1 MNILLTGA
9 EGNFGSE
16 FCRQTD
22 IKSDL
27 HVIPV
32 GRGDWTSIH
41 EKMALADVV
50 VHAASDLRTS
60 ASASPSRLLDSNVM
74 STDRKSVV

>member
-9 EGNFGSE
+9 EGNFGTE
-16 FCRQTD
+16 FRRQTD
-22 IKSDL
+22 AKKDA

-32 GRGDWTSIH
+32 GRGDWTAIH

-60 ASASPSRLLDSNVM
+60 ASLAPTRFCMAGNW
-74 STDRKSVV
+74 

>member
-9 EGNFGSE
+9 EGNFGTE
-16 FCRQTD
+16 FCRQTEAQ
-22 IKSDL
+22 KNVE
-27 HVIPV
+27 VIPV
-32 GRGDWTSIH
+32 GRGDWAAID

-60 ASASPSRLLDSNVM
+60 AAWHLHGCWTP
-74 STDRKSVV
+74 T